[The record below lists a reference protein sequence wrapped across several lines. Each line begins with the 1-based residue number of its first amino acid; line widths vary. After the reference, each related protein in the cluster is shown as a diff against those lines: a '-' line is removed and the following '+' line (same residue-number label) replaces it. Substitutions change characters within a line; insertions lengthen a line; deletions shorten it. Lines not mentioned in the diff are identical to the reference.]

1 MMSTNHAAMNS
12 IYPCRTQ
19 KEQKLFER
27 LPEIFHGRDQAFI
40 PPFPGSIVKYLSKTS
55 AFSRLYGEI
64 HPFLAWRDGKPVGRI
79 AAIINRAHNERYGDK
94 TGFFGFFDC
103 EDDSGLAEALFSTV
117 AEVLRSRGLESLRG
131 PYNPSINDECGLL
144 VQGFEHPPCLG
155 LVWNPQYYEN
165 LIRQMGFKTVCKS
178 FGFLLP
184 LHRLDPPE
192 RLKRIVER
200 VAKRSSIKLRP
211 IKMSKLEEELKI
223 VLEVYNATLERNWG
237 FVPITMD
244 DLLAAADDM
253 KAFADPEMILI
264 AEMNGENAGVA
275 LSLPN
280 FNEILSRTKRTPHL
294 LRLPHIFWLMKT
306 RRINWAR
313 QVVYG
318 IGPRFRDRGLHAW
331 LLYEQFVSAKER
343 YAKATLGWIEES
355 NTEILENS
363 LMIGAIQQQEW
374 RIYEKSLF

>member
-1 MMSTNHAAMNS
+1 M
-12 IYPCRTQ
+12 
-19 KEQKLFER
+19 
-27 LPEIFHGRDQAFI
+27 
-40 PPFPGSIVKYLSKTS
+40 
-55 AFSRLYGEI
+55 
-64 HPFLAWRDGKPVGRI
+64 
-79 AAIINRAHNERYGDK
+79 
-94 TGFFGFFDC
+94 
-103 EDDSGLAEALFSTV
+103 AEALFSTV
-117 AEVLRSRGLESLRG
+117 AQVLRSRGLESLRG
-131 PYNPSINDECGLL
+131 PYNPSIDDECGLL

-155 LVWNPQYYEN
+155 LVWNPQYYKT
-165 LIRQMGFKTVCKS
+165 LIDQMGFQTVCKS

-184 LHRLDPPE
+184 LQNLDPPE

-200 VAKRSSIKLRP
+200 VARRSSIKLRP
-211 IKMSKLEEELKI
+211 IKMSQLQEELEI
-223 VLEVYNATLERNWG
+223 VWEVYNATLERNWG

-264 AEMNGENAGVA
+264 AEVNGENAGVA

-306 RRINWAR
+306 RRINWGR

-318 IGPRFRDRGLHAW
+318 IAPRFRDRGLHAW

-343 YAKATLGWIEES
+343 FANATLGWIEES

-363 LMIGAIQQQEW
+363 FMFGAIQQQEW
-374 RIYEKSLF
+374 RIYEKSLL